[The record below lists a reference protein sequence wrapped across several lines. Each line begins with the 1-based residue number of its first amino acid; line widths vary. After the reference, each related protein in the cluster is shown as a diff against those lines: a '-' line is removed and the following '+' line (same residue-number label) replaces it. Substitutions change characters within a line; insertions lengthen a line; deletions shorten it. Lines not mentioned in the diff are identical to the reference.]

1 MELRHLRYF
10 IAVADAGT
18 FTLAAERL
26 HIQQPPLSQ
35 QIKALEKELGFELF
49 QRVPKGVRLTVGGRV
64 FLDEARAILASVERA
79 SHRAEAAAHGRTGKL
94 SLGFTSSAVTHWLAP
109 RLISGFRDAYPDVD
123 LEYQEGSAAKLT
135 QSVADGTLD
144 VGTLRTPVSSPA
156 GVVFRTLL
164 KEAMLLV
171 LPATHPRS
179 RAAYEGK
186 ARSAAGGKRSK
197 LATLSL
203 KALKD
208 EPFILVRR
216 PGAPGMYADL
226 ISACHRA
233 GFEPRI
239 AAEVENMLTNVALV
253 AAGVGV
259 TAVPESMRDI
269 HGRDVAYFHPKEAAQ
284 LGAPL
289 TLTYLA
295 SSSNP
300 AVASF
305 LSFVDGLKIR

>member
-49 QRVPKGVRLTVGGRV
+49 QRVPKGVQLTVGGRV
-64 FLDEARAILASVERA
+64 FLDEARAILASVSRA

-109 RLISGFRDAYPDVD
+109 QLISGFRKAYPDVD
-123 LEYQEGSAAKLT
+123 LEYLEGSAAKLT
-135 QSVADGTLD
+135 QAVADGRLD
-144 VGTLRTPVSSPA
+144 VGALRTPVSNPI
-156 GVVFRTLL
+156 GVSFRTLI
-164 KEAMLLV
+164 KEQMLLV
-171 LPATHPRS
+171 LPATHS
-179 RAAYEGK
+179 LSKAAYK
-186 ARSAAGGKRSK
+186 TRTAGNGKRAK
-197 LATLSL
+197 LAMLSL

-233 GFEPRI
+233 GFAPRI

-259 TAVPESMRDI
+259 SAVPESMRDI
-269 HGRDVAYFHPKEAAQ
+269 HAKDVEYFHPKEGAQ
-284 LGAPL
+284 LAAPL
-289 TLTYLA
+289 TLTYLTA
-295 SSSNP
+295 GSNP
-300 AVASF
+300 AVVSF
-305 LSFVDGLKIR
+305 MSFVDGLKIR